1 MNEIETVSANPTR
14 GALDGYIHDPA
25 NGFTGSAGSAEFVRE
40 PMPEGLAKIIN
51 YLDGPLIS
59 APTSISA
66 PATIAESAT
75 HERDFVDEHHR
86 MLLFAGFT
94 TLLLLI
100 FRVHN

>member
-1 MNEIETVSANPTR
+1 MNEMVSANPTR

-66 PATIAESAT
+66 PATIAEPA
-75 HERDFVDEHHR
+75 HGERDFVDEHHR
-86 MLLFAGFT
+86 MLLFAGVT

>member
-1 MNEIETVSANPTR
+1 MNEIKTVYANPTR

-51 YLDGPLIS
+51 YLDGPA
-59 APTSISA
+59 APSISA
-66 PATIAESAT
+66 APASIAEPARE
-75 HERDFVDEHHR
+75 HDFMDEHHR
-86 MLLFAGFT
+86 MLLFAGVA
-94 TLLLLI
+94 TLLLLM